1 MYGLIG
7 KMSAIPGQR
16 DALIAILATGSASMP
31 GCLSYVVAR
40 DQEDDSAIW
49 ITEIWDSEAS
59 HTASLTL
66 PNVKDAIAKGRP
78 LIAGFGPRH
87 VTTPVGGHGIGK
99 AK

>member
-78 LIAGFGPRH
+78 LIAGFGPRY
-87 VTTPVGGHGIGK
+87 VTTPIGGHGMG
-99 AK
+99 AR